1 MDFQSPLIEATLLRR
16 YKRFL
21 ADVRLADGSE
31 MTVHVAN
38 PGSMIG
44 GVADAG
50 LRIWLSDSKNPKRKL
65 PYSWEVV
72 ETAPKEGVGAR
83 VGVNTALPNKVV
95 EEAIAAG
102 QVPGLTGYETIRREV
117 KYGENS
123 RIDLLLEAPDKPPC
137 YVEVKSVTLSRTPGL
152 AEFPD
157 AKTTRGAKHLVEL
170 AGEVARGNR
179 AVMLYLVNRTDCDE
193 VAIASDIDP
202 LYSKGLEDALAQGVE
217 TLSMGVAIDQA
228 GITIN
233 REIACQWM

>member
-1 MDFQSPLIEATLLRR
+1 MNFQSPLIEATLIKR

-21 ADVRLADGSE
+21 ADVRLAGGQE

-38 PGSMIG
+38 PGSMMG
-44 GVADAG
+44 GLADEG
-50 LRIWLSDSKNPKRKL
+50 LRVWLTDSNNPKRKL
-65 PYSWEVV
+65 RYSWEVV
-72 ETAPKEGVGAR
+72 ETTGGAR

-123 RIDLLLEAPDKPPC
+123 RIDLLLEGAGKSPC

-157 AKTTRGAKHLVEL
+157 AKTSRGAKHLVEL
-170 AGEVARGNR
+170 AGEVKRGNR

-202 LYSKGLEDALAQGVE
+202 AYNKGLETARAQGVE
-217 TLSMGVAIDQA
+217 TLAMGAKIDEA

-233 REIACQWM
+233 REITCKWK

>member
-1 MDFQSPLIEATLLRR
+1 M
-16 YKRFL
+16 
-21 ADVRLADGSE
+21 
-31 MTVHVAN
+31 HVAN
-38 PGSMIG
+38 PGSMMG
-44 GVADAG
+44 GLAEEGV
-50 LRIWLSDSKNPKRKL
+50 RVWLTDSNNPKRKL
-65 PYSWEVV
+65 RYSWEVV
-72 ETAPKEGVGAR
+72 EVATGAR

-137 YVEVKSVTLSRTPGL
+137 YVEVKSVTLSRSPGL

-157 AKTTRGAKHLVEL
+157 AKTSRGAKHLVEL
-170 AGEVARGNR
+170 VGEVAKGNR

-202 LYSKGLEDALAQGVE
+202 AYNAGLEAALAAGVE
-217 TLSMGVAIDQA
+217 TLSVGVAIDEA
-228 GITIN
+228 GITVN
-233 REIACQWM
+233 RPITRQWM